1 MEINKYGRRIYRF
14 GRKIASMLG
23 GSHPKDNVISN
34 AVDLSIVKTLSALQ
48 SSQNNILGVVFSM
61 DRAMQLHA
69 LLGSYVDNVHNRAK
83 LSILY
88 RATTEAHEIAYQE
101 VFDEYQSV
109 IETIIKQDIR
119 QSFRP
124 HLNNILQSSS
134 AEYLFFLVDDDLFI
148 EKFDLVNFANLT
160 TFYSVPSM
168 RMGLNLS
175 KSYVVQKVQ
184 PLPAIVPFVSGN
196 TIADSKDELTCWR
209 WCNGELDWG
218 YPLSVDGHLFLRKEI
233 MAFAANTE
241 FDSPNTFE
249 GNMQQHLP
257 QFSNRFGIG
266 YEKSRMVNIPYNR
279 VQNDVENIHA
289 NVHQDYMLEKWQAG
303 YRINR
308 NSYYGMANESVHQ
321 EMPLNLLQTGGK

>member
-1 MEINKYGRRIYRF
+1 
-14 GRKIASMLG
+14 
-23 GSHPKDNVISN
+23 
-34 AVDLSIVKTLSALQ
+34 
-48 SSQNNILGVVFSM
+48 M

-101 VFDEYQSV
+101 VFDEYQGV
-109 IETIIKQDIR
+109 IETIIKQDTR
-119 QSFRP
+119 QSFRS
-124 HLNNILQSSS
+124 HLNNILQGSS

-168 RMGLNLS
+168 RMGLNLTQ
-175 KSYVVQKVQ
+175 SYVVQKVQ
-184 PLPAIVPFVSGN
+184 PLPANVPFELAHSTVG
-196 TIADSKDELTCWR
+196 SKDELTYWR
-209 WCNGELDWG
+209 WCDGALDWG

-233 MAFAANTE
+233 MAFATNTE

-249 GNMQQHLP
+249 GNMQKYLP
-257 QFSNRFGIG
+257 QFSNRFGIA

-279 VQNDVENIHA
+279 VQNDIENIHA

-303 YRINR
+303 NRINWR
-308 NSYYGMANESVHQ
+308 SYYGMANESVHQ
-321 EMPLNLLQTGGK
+321 EMPLNLLTIGDK